1 MSSFANG
8 SASSYAIAQN
18 LAVTCASYIIIH
30 FISKKAKSRR
40 RRRWWELEVFRNR
53 KQHGG
58 IPLLRDLK
66 FQHTSGKYKNFT
78 RMSPIDFEYLL
89 NMIGPAIQKTD
100 TKFRKAISVKER
112 LSITLRFLAS
122 GDSFTSLQYVFRV
135 SKQAISLIVPE
146 TCQAILNG
154 LKEQIKVRYVL
165 LVKY

>member
-1 MSSFANG
+1 
-8 SASSYAIAQN
+8 
-18 LAVTCASYIIIH
+18 
-30 FISKKAKSRR
+30 
-40 RRRWWELEVFRNR
+40 
-53 KQHGG
+53 
-58 IPLLRDLK
+58 
-66 FQHTSGKYKNFT
+66 
-78 RMSPIDFEYLL
+78 MSPIDFEYLL